1 MGFVCT
7 GIIHVSNSAF
17 PVNTFTSANF
27 FESLHAIT
35 TVKLHL
41 HQPHVT
47 GKVHGYLHVFLLSKR

>member
-27 FESLHAIT
+27 FESLH
-35 TVKLHL
+35 L